1 MLEWTA
7 SRAVTTEAPQ
17 QAYSQRGRIPG
28 DHNPSVIDSDA
39 LVATEVQYFLPRLII
54 ADQTVIISRFDLL
67 PCTWG
72 RFGCRLVGS

>member
-1 MLEWTA
+1 MDG

-39 LVATEVQYFLPRLII
+39 LVATEVQSFLPRLII
-54 ADQTVIISRFDLL
+54 E
-67 PCTWG
+67 
-72 RFGCRLVGS
+72 